1 MINRMAYQNP
11 QFVIKRN
18 AELEREVADLTER
31 LAQKERAAACAKMIR
46 ARLAEEIEAR
56 KKADAENRK
65 LVDLLAPFVKLG
77 AGEQLTPPYH
87 DLSDDVVIYSN
98 SGANITVGDVRS
110 AYRAVAVY
118 QTMSRG
124 I

>member
-1 MINRMAYQNP
+1 M
-11 QFVIKRN
+11 KGG
-18 AELEREVADLTER
+18 AEMSKDLDALPVEPAMVVCARCGLPDNDSLGAIRR
-31 LAQKERAAACAKMIR
+31 LR